1 MPFFYLLY
9 EVSILLNICVNDL
22 LAIMCCIEMMKNRSR
37 DEIFASILESA
48 TGTERAT
55 KTKIMNDCSLSHN
68 QMVRYAQYLID
79 NELLEYDRQNRAYN
93 IKVKGL
99 EFLDLCN
106 KTKQLLKIPENTATP
121 LVRWV

>member
-1 MPFFYLLY
+1 M
-9 EVSILLNICVNDL
+9 NDF

-48 TGTERAT
+48 AGTERPT

-68 QMVRYAQYLID
+68 QMIHYAQYLID
-79 NELLEYDRQNRAYN
+79 NELLVYDRQNRVYN
-93 IKVKGL
+93 IKEKGL

-106 KTKQLLKIPENTATP
+106 KTNGLLKIPENTATP
-121 LVRWV
+121 L

>member
-1 MPFFYLLY
+1 
-9 EVSILLNICVNDL
+9 
-22 LAIMCCIEMMKNRSR
+22 MMKNRSR

-48 TGTERAT
+48 AGTERAT
-55 KTKIMNDCSLSHN
+55 RTKIMNDCSLSIK
-68 QMVRYAQYLID
+68 QMARYAQYLID
-79 NELLEYDRQNRAYN
+79 NELLEYNRRNREYK

-106 KTKQLLKIPENTATP
+106 KTNRLLKIPENIATP

>member
-1 MPFFYLLY
+1 
-9 EVSILLNICVNDL
+9 VDDL
-22 LAIMCCIEMMKNRSR
+22 LAIMCCIGTMKNRSR

-48 TGTERAT
+48 TGTEKAT

-68 QMVRYAQYLID
+68 QMVHYAQYLID

-106 KTKQLLKIPENTATP
+106 KTNGLLKIPENTATP